1 MIVFNT
7 RTGFG
12 FDIEANNT
20 ICHVVGDEDG
30 RFMAAFDGL
39 IIKVPF
45 LSIYI
50 GTFGEFDEEV
60 LKEPD

>member
-1 MIVFNT
+1 MIAFDI

-12 FDIEANNT
+12 FDIEANDT
-20 ICHVVGDEDG
+20 ICHVVGDADG
-30 RFMAAFDGL
+30 RFMASFNGL

-50 GTFGEFDEEV
+50 GTFEEFDEEV
-60 LKEPD
+60 LKQTD

>member
-1 MIVFNT
+1 MIVFNL

-12 FDIEANNT
+12 FDIEANNK

-60 LKEPD
+60 LNEPD